1 MLNSSLL
8 EMKNDSNRQSKTRTL
23 IDMSEPPLI
32 NCREPRAAFSAQSI
46 FILCIMT
53 VCVIVFVIL
62 LTSLAL
68 GIGLGVG
75 LGNKITSATSG

>member
-1 MLNSSLL
+1 MLHPSLL
-8 EMKNDSNRQSKTRTL
+8 EMKNDSNRRSKARTL
-23 IDMSEPPLI
+23 IDMNESPLI
-32 NCREPRAAFSAQSI
+32 NCREPQAAFSAQSI

-75 LGNKITSATSG
+75 LGNKITSTASG